1 MHYYK
6 HHHQHNT
13 VTNSRFAIAIA
24 IILLLE
30 IRLSQKPR
38 EGEMNIITIGSS
50 IVLIIARTFDSN

>member
-6 HHHQHNT
+6 HHYQHNT
-13 VTNSRFAIAIA
+13 VPNGSFAIT

-38 EGEMNIITIGSS
+38 EGVINIITIGSS

>member
-13 VTNSRFAIAIA
+13 VPNGSFAIA

-38 EGEMNIITIGSS
+38 EGVINIITIGSS
-50 IVLIIARTFDSN
+50 IVLTIARTFDSN

>member
-6 HHHQHNT
+6 HQHLHNT
-13 VTNSRFAIAIA
+13 VPNGSFAIA

-38 EGEMNIITIGSS
+38 EGEMNIITISSS

>member
-13 VTNSRFAIAIA
+13 VPNGSFPIA

-38 EGEMNIITIGSS
+38 EGVINII
-50 IVLIIARTFDSN
+50 LIIARTFDSN

>member
-13 VTNSRFAIAIA
+13 VRNGSFAIA

-38 EGEMNIITIGSS
+38 EGVINIITIGSS